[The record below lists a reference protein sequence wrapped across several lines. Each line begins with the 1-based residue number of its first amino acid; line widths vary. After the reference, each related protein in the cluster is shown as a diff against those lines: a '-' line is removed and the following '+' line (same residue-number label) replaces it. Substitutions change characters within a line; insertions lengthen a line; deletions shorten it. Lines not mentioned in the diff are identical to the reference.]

1 MPDTGRLMVGG
12 DTRWFKFDLNEGD
25 ETVAS
30 LLILNHLRPGEPR
43 LLNREPGPSSL
54 AKDDAELDL
63 DLIEEE
69 LSEALETGS
78 DPRDRRNGCRSNTSV
93 ILVVLGAFQRWG

>member
-30 LLILNHLRPGEPR
+30 LLILNPLRPGEPR
-43 LLNREPGPSSL
+43 LLNREPGPS
-54 AKDDAELDL
+54 
-63 DLIEEE
+63 
-69 LSEALETGS
+69 
-78 DPRDRRNGCRSNTSV
+78 
-93 ILVVLGAFQRWG
+93 